1 MSEEL
6 AQLVS
11 ELPAVFE
18 QVLAALPSILPA
30 IAYYQSFV
38 QYTTQRCV
46 AMVTMTI
53 ELFHMTSSPS
63 STRRKIEN
71 HHPVDVEEN
80 SIVSIAILANIERRH
95 LYVMLLVC
103 VENV

>member
-1 MSEEL
+1 MNVSEEL
-6 AQLVS
+6 VQLVS

-46 AMVTMTI
+46 AMVTIKAPMTI
-53 ELFHMTSSPS
+53 ELLRTTSYLQAH
-63 STRRKIEN
+63 KGN
-71 HHPVDVEEN
+71 
-80 SIVSIAILANIERRH
+80 
-95 LYVMLLVC
+95 
-103 VENV
+103 

>member
-46 AMVTMTI
+46 AMVTIKAPMSISYNIIPSQAHKDVHKCTRNWPI
-53 ELFHMTSSPS
+53 ETL
-63 STRRKIEN
+63 I
-71 HHPVDVEEN
+71 
-80 SIVSIAILANIERRH
+80 
-95 LYVMLLVC
+95 
-103 VENV
+103 

>member
-46 AMVTMTI
+46 AMVTIKAPMSI
-53 ELFHMTSSPS
+53 KLFHTTS
-63 STRRKIEN
+63 
-71 HHPVDVEEN
+71 
-80 SIVSIAILANIERRH
+80 
-95 LYVMLLVC
+95 YLLKHTKMYTSVQGIGQ
-103 VENV
+103 

>member
-6 AQLVS
+6 VQLVS

-46 AMVTMTI
+46 AMVTIKAPMTI
-53 ELFHMTSSPS
+53 ELLRTTSYLQAH
-63 STRRKIEN
+63 KGN
-71 HHPVDVEEN
+71 
-80 SIVSIAILANIERRH
+80 
-95 LYVMLLVC
+95 
-103 VENV
+103 